1 MNALD
6 QAHQRDQDWPRAW
19 PRDIT
24 GLDISAW
31 LRRGWWEAR
40 RATQTWATSALWQP
54 CLMAGNGAGTVA
66 SSPAPAWSATPAPA
80 GQQAATPMPLPA
92 WLRVLLAFQEHG
104 RGLGLLAAGLLTA
117 GVFALEM
124 STGLDVSLSF
134 LYILPLLLFTS
145 MSDHWRPGILAS
157 VGLTLLAVLE
167 YALNGTFM
175 DHMTLPI
182 ASALLAR
189 LATYSTIA
197 LVWHGLIQTTTRLR
211 EATAA
216 LDAERT
222 HAWSLAVTD
231 SLTGL
236 VNRRMFEQQLA
247 TAIAYSRHC
256 GQPLS
261 VLLLDV
267 DDFKQIN
274 DRFGHAAG
282 DAALCEVALAL
293 ETGVR
298 AGDVPARI
306 GGDEFAVVLP
316 AADLAQAQQV
326 AKRIKERLAPFSLP
340 SSRGEQLAISIGL
353 ACLPPRAFRHGT
365 GATTSIA
372 TIASALLD
380 RADRALY
387 QAKAQKHASPNGV
400 SRQPEIENIVA

>member
-6 QAHQRDQDWPRAW
+6 QAHGRDQDWPQVW
-19 PRDIT
+19 PRDIA

-31 LRRGWWEAR
+31 LRRGWWEVR
-40 RATQTWATSALWQP
+40 RTAQTWATSAPWQP
-54 CLMAGNGAGTVA
+54 CLMAGSGTGSVA
-66 SSPAPAWSATPAPA
+66 PAPTPAWSATPASS
-80 GQQAATPMPLPA
+80 GQQASTPMPLPA
-92 WLRVLLAFQEHG
+92 WLRVLLAFQEGG
-104 RGLGLLAAGLLTA
+104 RGLGLLAAGLLTV

-124 STGLDVSLSF
+124 YTGLEVSLSF

-175 DHMTLPI
+175 AHMSLPI

-247 TAIAYSRHC
+247 TAIAYSRQC

-274 DRFGHAAG
+274 DRFGHATG

-293 ETGVR
+293 ESGVR
-298 AGDVPARI
+298 VGDVPARI

-316 AADLAQAQQV
+316 ATELAQAQQV
-326 AKRIKERLAPFSLP
+326 ARRIKERLALFSLP
-340 SSRGEQLAISIGL
+340 ASAGEQLTVSIGL
-353 ACLPPRAFRHGT
+353 ACLPPPAFRHGT

-372 TIASALLD
+372 TIASALLA

-387 QAKAQKHASPNGV
+387 QAKAQKHSSPTNV
-400 SRQPEIENIVA
+400 LDQPAIEDIVA

>member
-6 QAHQRDQDWPRAW
+6 QAHGRDQDWPTAW
-19 PRDIT
+19 PRDLAGPEI
-24 GLDISAW
+24 GAW
-31 LRRGWWEAR
+31 LRRGWWEVR
-40 RATQTWATSALWQP
+40 RTAQTWSTSALWQP
-54 CLMAGNGAGTVA
+54 CLMAGNGTGTVA
-66 SSPAPAWSATPAPA
+66 SAPAPAWSATPASS

-92 WLRVLLAFQEHG
+92 WLRVLLAFQERG
-104 RGLGLLAAGLLTA
+104 RGLGLFAAGLLTL

-124 STGLDVSLSF
+124 YTGLEVSLSF

-167 YALNGTFM
+167 YAHNGTFM
-175 DHMTLPI
+175 AHMTLPI

-231 SLTGL
+231 ALTGL

-274 DRFGHAAG
+274 DRFGHATG

-293 ETGVR
+293 ESGVR
-298 AGDVPARI
+298 VGDVPARI

-316 AADLAQAQQV
+316 ATELAQAQQV
-326 AKRIKERLAPFSLP
+326 ARRIKERLAPFNLP
-340 SSRGEQLAISIGL
+340 ASAGEQLAVSIGL
-353 ACLPPRAFRHGT
+353 ACLPPQAFRHGT
-365 GATTSIA
+365 GATTPIA

-387 QAKAQKHASPNGV
+387 QAKAQNHSSTNV
-400 SRQPEIENIVA
+400 LDQPAIEDIVA